1 MTEVIIIEG
10 TFYCELCVV
19 TQFECNDNLQL
30 NQGQLK
36 GMLLIRICR
45 SFSLVFIAQ
54 LLSRAFHKA
63 DISSTLIMYYHTYL

>member
-45 SFSLVFIAQ
+45 SV
-54 LLSRAFHKA
+54 LSSFYRTTTVES
-63 DISSTLIMYYHTYL
+63 IS